1 MADDTEV
8 REDQKTDDE
17 QTDHVTPER
26 KNLQFPE
33 GFVWTNEVVAQ
44 AGLETGRSFAV
55 QGNDISG
62 YVGVSPEYR
71 TYANEIDKPL
81 MTETDYEQLKE
92 LGIHTDQEM
101 ADARLSNA
109 LAGNAPGVLMAND
122 PTARAAVASSET
134 EAEDKGEG
142 EDEDKGSEEVDEA
155 TTTQKPADSDPLIP
169 KL

>member
-1 MADDTEV
+1 VADDTEQ
-8 REDQKTDDE
+8 DK
-17 QTDHVTPER
+17 TDHVVPER
-26 KNLQFPE
+26 ANLKFPD

-44 AGLETGRSFAV
+44 AGLESGRSFAV
-55 QGNDISG
+55 QGNDTSG

-71 TYANEIDKPL
+71 TYGNDIDKPL
-81 MTETDYEQLKE
+81 MTEADYAQLKE

-122 PTARAAVASSET
+122 PTARGVKADEESPETKGDAST
-134 EAEDKGEG
+134 ESTVKEDVG
-142 EDEDKGSEEVDEA
+142 DDSSL
-155 TTTQKPADSDPLIP
+155 TT